1 MCTMKEH
8 TVGLWCQICIWCK
21 HKHIHHLLLVYF
33 GSVDLSFLDVCGGV
47 GLPRLVIIED
57 HLSHQHH
64 QLVQILPLLQHK
76 VTRVAGHWHKHINA
90 LTRLKDKEEENEVN
104 EAASNLIHRPLR
116 NPFLEEKCTTKQ
128 MMNHDKGDKVCLSP
142 HTWGSS
148 SRGGI
153 GSGCISVLVVVEDSS
168 APSRGWVEALTIR
181 FGTELPRVIFSALRP
196 RNLEKHKYTKSP
208 SN

>member
-1 MCTMKEH
+1 MSTMKEH

-64 QLVQILPLLQHK
+64 QLVQILPLLKHK

-90 LTRLKDKEEENEVN
+90 LTRLKDKEEEENE
-104 EAASNLIHRPLR
+104 PLR

-128 MMNHDKGDKVCLSP
+128 MMNHDKGDKVCPSP

-148 SRGGI
+148 SGGGI

-168 APSRGWVEALTIR
+168 ALSRGRVEALTIR
-181 FGTELPRVIFSALRP
+181 FGTELPRVISSALRP
-196 RNLEKHKYTKSP
+196 RNLEKREYTKTP